1 MRAVGACGLQA
12 AGGIP
17 FEALAGD
24 LIGGAIGCAMA
35 GQDEF
40 GKLARLVPAVM
51 AAVLDAGVA
60 VARFKQLASGIPA
73 VGLQSLIEPFFLH
86 QSVHHVPG
94 KAALGAVLVEQARQA
109 TGAVVLEVQGQATVD
124 SAAQPSPQVVGQLD
138 AAGRLGAARTSSS
151 GITALGAV
159 QRNVHDLTGA
169 VVLVVL
175 AAAVGVDGGDHAACG
190 IAFEPLA
197 LAQGVG
203 DLQQFAKAVVLVV
216 GAVA

>member
-1 MRAVGACGLQA
+1 MNSLTASQTSGCVVFELQ
-12 AGGIP
+12 
-17 FEALAGD
+17 
-24 LIGGAIGCAMA
+24 
-35 GQDEF
+35 
-40 GKLARLVPAVM
+40 
-51 AAVLDAGVA
+51 
-60 VARFKQLASGIPA
+60 
-73 VGLQSLIEPFFLH
+73 
-86 QSVHHVPG
+86 
-94 KAALGAVLVEQARQA
+94 RQ
-109 TGAVVLEVQGQATVD
+109 TPVD
-124 SAAQPSPQVVGQLD
+124 SADQAAPQVVGQID
-138 AAGRLGAARTSSS
+138 VAGRLGAARTSSS